1 MGAMGVA
8 VQMSIEVVAP
18 LGVGVFIGW
27 LIDGWLVTAPL
38 FLVIFFFLG
47 AAAGGLNAYRRAGQL
62 LGGDVEEPGGD
73 EAARRDE

>member
-47 AAAGGLNAYRRAGQL
+47 AAAGGLNVYRRARQL
-62 LGGDVEEPGGD
+62 LGGDAQESGGEN
-73 EAARRDE
+73 EAGRDD